1 MKKDLGKI
9 KQVELREVWIKEPEF
24 TEWLAE
30 EENLTA
36 LGDELGLELLL
47 IKIEADVGDF
57 SLDILAEQAGTSAK
71 VIIENQLEMTD
82 HDHLG
87 KLVTYA
93 SGHDAKYIVWIFK
106 DVREEHRQ
114 AIDWLNKNT
123 IDDVNFFAVKLEL
136 WEIAGSKPA
145 PKFDVICRPNEWA
158 KAIKSSTSEPSERN
172 LRQLQFFT
180 ELRDYGQERYKDIR
194 FQAPRPQAYMDVSI
208 GSSSAHVAM
217 VIRSQKKSMTC
228 ELYIPDNKEL
238 YEALVQRAADI
249 ESELGIK
256 LDWQRLNN
264 AKAAR
269 IAVSTDFDI
278 DASTNRPSYF
288 DWLLSHASLFKK
300 VFSQHIKVIE
310 SSL

>member
-9 KQVELREVWIKEPEF
+9 KKVELREVWMKEPEF

-30 EENLTA
+30 EENLVA
-36 LGDELGLELLL
+36 LGEELGLEISL
-47 IKIEADVGDF
+47 IKTEADVGDF
-57 SLDILAEQAGTSAK
+57 SLDILAEEAGTNIK
-71 VIIENQLEMTD
+71 IIIENQLEMTD

-87 KLVTYA
+87 KLITYA
-93 SGHDAKYIVWIFK
+93 SGHDARYIIWIFK
-106 DVREEHRQ
+106 DVREAHRQ

-123 IDDVNFFAVKLEL
+123 NDEINFFAVKLEL

-158 KAIKSSTSEPSERN
+158 KAIKGSSAEPSERS

-180 ELRDYGQERYKDIR
+180 ELRDYGQEKYKDIR
-194 FQAPRPQAYMDVSI
+194 FQSPRPQAYMNVSI
-208 GSSSAHVAM
+208 GSSNAHVAM

-228 ELYIPDNKEL
+228 ELYIPDNKKL

-249 ESELGIK
+249 ESELGIM

-269 IAVSTDFDI
+269 IAISTDFDI
-278 DASTNRPSYF
+278 DAPDNRPMYF
-288 DWLLSHASLFKK
+288 DWLLKHSALFKN
-300 VFSQHIKVIE
+300 VFSKHIKDIE
-310 SSL
+310 STL